1 MKLKEKCIFLGLGN
15 YGGKQT
21 KEFVS
26 LGYKG
31 YVANGSNQDL
41 KALGDIPKYHLQ
53 GFDGFGGHR
62 ESALE

>member
-21 KEFVS
+21 KEFIS

-31 YVANGSNQDL
+31 YVANGSDQDL

-53 GFDGFGGHR
+53 GMIC
-62 ESALE
+62 